1 MSGIPLFALGS
12 MRDSSAS
19 LSGLLGRKGS
29 AVAEHLRDWDP
40 DDLLNTPA
48 QDVIDQLV
56 AIGTVNCPRLLA
68 DEEHIHLLEPT
79 EITQEYIEF
88 DRRMTRRVMRFTLVV
103 PYVDGQREI
112 FLLRASQDTYNPL
125 VALLLNDH
133 ELYLNIDNPR
143 GDPEAIKAM
152 FDAMIAEIEEHLS
165 WSRRDID
172 THNRWIRDEVPP
184 AVEKRREEL
193 LAARNL
199 QSQIGYRIK
208 RRPDADTYTVPVQR
222 KSVRPQQQPR
232 RPSGA
237 KAPFTPEPVM
247 AEQDYREAL
256 RVLRDQAI
264 ALERTPSLAAKL
276 KEEEIRD
283 VLLIGLNGQFEG
295 KAGGELFNGGGKTD
309 ILIRVDN
316 RNIFIGECKVWHG
329 EKSMDEA
336 HEQLFSYL
344 VWRDTK
350 AAILLFIRN
359 KDVTAVIRKA
369 VAKIWKHP
377 NFKRDRLSNREGEYE
392 FTMHASDDPE
402 REIHLTFIPFALRST
417 TG

>member
-1 MSGIPLFALGS
+1 
-12 MRDSSAS
+12 
-19 LSGLLGRKGS
+19 
-29 AVAEHLRDWDP
+29 
-40 DDLLNTPA
+40 
-48 QDVIDQLV
+48 
-56 AIGTVNCPRLLA
+56 
-68 DEEHIHLLEPT
+68 
-79 EITQEYIEF
+79 
-88 DRRMTRRVMRFTLVV
+88 
-103 PYVDGQREI
+103 
-112 FLLRASQDTYNPL
+112 
-125 VALLLNDH
+125 
-133 ELYLNIDNPR
+133 
-143 GDPEAIKAM
+143 
-152 FDAMIAEIEEHLS
+152 
-165 WSRRDID
+165 
-172 THNRWIRDEVPP
+172 
-184 AVEKRREEL
+184 
-193 LAARNL
+193 
-199 QSQIGYRIK
+199 
-208 RRPDADTYTVPVQR
+208 
-222 KSVRPQQQPR
+222 
-232 RPSGA
+232 
-237 KAPFTPEPVM
+237 M